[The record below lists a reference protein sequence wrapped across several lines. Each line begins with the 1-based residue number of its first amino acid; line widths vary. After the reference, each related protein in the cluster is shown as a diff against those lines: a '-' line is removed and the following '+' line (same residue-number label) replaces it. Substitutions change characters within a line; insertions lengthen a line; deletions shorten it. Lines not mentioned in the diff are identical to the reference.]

1 MGTVMVNEAPLA
13 SLTTSNSVPEVKCA
27 QNVMGLKMTE
37 DIRKLAAFFTK
48 KFPLD
53 VNERHIKKPASHG
66 YLEQKFSVV
75 LGGQFSTKTELLDR
89 ILLAN

>member
-37 DIRKLAAFFTK
+37 DVRKLAAFLVREVFTS
-48 KFPLD
+48 FRRDCP
-53 VNERHIKKPASHG
+53 HC
-66 YLEQKFSVV
+66 V
-75 LGGQFSTKTELLDR
+75 LCELT
-89 ILLAN
+89 IISP